1 MIEELHHRKQT
12 VSHQITTITDES
24 HRIVSISRYIPDMN
38 SPSPPYSLNSYSEGP
53 SGTFRRENH
62 LLLQRGDGPFHVKMR
77 RLILQVQLASERSG
91 LHMSDCKTV
100 FKIQLLF
107 RVMSGSDQVLHTKL
121 LSLLFPLWTHTNTHL
136 LDSLG
141 RLAGNCFEN
150 LAEKQNLTQN
160 SSLMAQSS

>member
-24 HRIVSISRYIPDMN
+24 HRIVSISRYIPDIN
-38 SPSPPYSLNSYSEGP
+38 SPSLPYSLNSYSEGP

-107 RVMSGSDQVLHTKL
+107 RVMSGSEVLHTKL
-121 LSLLFPLWTHTNTHL
+121 LSLLFPLWTHANTRL

-141 RLAGNCFEN
+141 RLAGNGFEN